1 MKYVQVDDLTT
12 NYDETKELID
22 SVMNETVL
30 YSIIRKKKKKI
41 IR

>member
-30 YSIIRKKKKKI
+30 YSIIR